1 MGDGKYRFGV
11 WVAVLFTLA
20 LLLPWLRAQ
29 ETEAPVRLDQVNTAE
44 MLVKTARQ
52 GLYLPVPA
60 VKTAISLQVR
70 GIVARGT
77 VHQTF
82 ENKSGHC
89 IEAIYAFPL
98 PENAA
103 VDTLTMIVGNRT
115 IEGVVKERAEAQK
128 TYEQAKVEGKQ
139 ASLLEQQRPNLFTV
153 SISALPSGETAE
165 IEIGYEQVLTY
176 DSGTFS
182 LRFPLAVGP
191 RYQPEPASASPAVA
205 TTSTSGGAVAA
216 PATAPDPAPLPVM
229 DHQRTRANRN
239 PVTIEVDLDAGIAL
253 QRIESPSHAID
264 TVMLSSTRHQVKLR
278 DAQVASDRDFQLDW
292 SPRLGAEPKAAV
304 FSETVGGQRYL
315 LSILFPP
322 SLASKSVAVIPRE
335 TVFIIDTSGSMG
347 GPSIEQA
354 RQALLM
360 AIARLRPSDSFNVIE
375 FNSTASRLFPRSRR
389 ADRDAVAEAK
399 AWVRK
404 LESTGGT
411 EMIPALAL
419 ALESIN
425 AQPGLRQVVFM
436 TDGQVSN
443 EQQLFDYL
451 RAHLGNS
458 RLFTVGIGAAPNSYF
473 MRNAARF
480 GRGTFTYIG
489 NVSEVQQKMQA
500 LFAKLESPTLSNV
513 QVAIAGSGA
522 ESYPQ
527 RTPDLYA
534 GEPVVILARADTATS
549 VTLRGDA
556 AGERWSA
563 QVDAGPAA
571 DTKQAG
577 IARLWARQK
586 IEALSD
592 SLGAGANADEVR
604 KGVLAVALEHHLV
617 SDYTSLVAVD
627 TTPAGTQARSCTPE
641 LVPLNLP
648 AGWGG
653 EDQGAL
659 PQGGTSGPL
668 LILLGLLLLASA
680 LVVRRW

>member
-11 WVAVLFTLA
+11 WVAVIFTLL
-20 LLLPWLRAQ
+20 LLLPWLGAQ
-29 ETEAPVRLDQVNTAE
+29 ETEGPVRLDQVGTAE
-44 MLVKTARQ
+44 MLVKTARP

-82 ENKSGHC
+82 ENTSNHC

-103 VDTLTMIVGNRT
+103 VDTLTMIVGNHT

-191 RYQPEPASASPAVA
+191 RYQPSPGVTA
-205 TTSTSGGAVAA
+205 TSTSGATAA
-216 PATAPDPAPLPVM
+216 QPATFDPATLPPM
-229 DHQRTRANRN
+229 DHQRTRADRN

-264 TVMLSSTRHQVKLR
+264 TVMLSATHHRVTLHEAR
-278 DAQVASDRDFQLDW
+278 VASDRDFQLDW

-304 FSETVGGQRYL
+304 FSETVGGKRYL

-322 SLASKSVAVIPRE
+322 NLAAQPAAVIPRE

-360 AIARLRPSDSFNVIE
+360 AIDRLRPSDSFNIIE
-375 FNSTASRLFPRSRR
+375 FNSTASRLFPRSRH
-389 ADRDAVAEAK
+389 ADRDAVAEARE
-399 AWVRK
+399 WVKK
-404 LESTGGT
+404 LQSTGGT
-411 EMIPALAL
+411 EMMPALAL
-419 ALESIN
+419 ALENAN
-425 AQPGLRQVVFM
+425 AQTGLLRQVVFM

-451 RAHLGNS
+451 RTNLGNS

-473 MRNAARF
+473 MRHAARF

-489 NVSEVQQKMQA
+489 NLSEVQQKMQT

-513 QVAIAGSGA
+513 QVTVAGSGA

-534 GEPVVILARADTATS
+534 GEPVVVLTRADAATS
-549 VTLRGDA
+549 VALRGDA
-556 AGERWSA
+556 GRERWNA
-563 QVDAGPAA
+563 QVDASPGA
-571 DTKQAG
+571 DSKQAG
-577 IARLWARQK
+577 IAKLWARQK

-592 SLGAGANADEVR
+592 SLGAGATAEQVR
-604 KGVLAVALEHHLV
+604 SGTLAVALEHHLV
-617 SDYTSLVAVD
+617 SDTTSLVAVD
-627 TTPAGTQARSCTPE
+627 TTPAGTQSRSCTPE

-653 EDQGAL
+653 EDQGSL
-659 PQGGTSGPL
+659 PQGGTSARL
-668 LILLGLLLLASA
+668 LILFGLLLLASA
-680 LVVRRW
+680 VVVRRG

>member
-20 LLLPWLRAQ
+20 LLLPWLRAE
-29 ETEAPVRLDQVNTAE
+29 ETGAPVRLDQVNTAE

-89 IEAIYAFPL
+89 VEAIYVFPL

-115 IEGVVKERAEAQK
+115 IEGVVQERAEAQK
-128 TYEQAKVEGKQ
+128 TYEQAKTEGKQ

-153 SISALPSGETAE
+153 SISALPGGETAE

-191 RYQPEPASASPAVA
+191 RYQPAPSTAVA
-205 TTSTSGGAVAA
+205 TSSTSGAPAAA
-216 PATAPDPAPLPVM
+216 PATTPDPPPLPPM
-229 DHQRTRANRN
+229 DHQRTRAERN

-253 QRIESPSHAID
+253 QRIESPSHSIE

-278 DAQVASDRDFQLDW
+278 DASVASDRDFQLDW
-292 SPRLGAEPKAAV
+292 SPQLGAEPKAAV
-304 FSETVGGQRYL
+304 FSETVGGKRYL

-322 SLASKSVAVIPRE
+322 NLAAQAAAVIPRE

-354 RQALLM
+354 RQALVM
-360 AIARLRPSDSFNVIE
+360 AIDRLRPSDSFNVIE

-411 EMIPALAL
+411 EMLPALQL
-419 ALESIN
+419 ALEN
-425 AQPGLRQVVFM
+425 VDAQASLRQVVFM

-443 EQQLFDYL
+443 EQQLFAYL

-489 NVSEVQQKMQA
+489 NLSEVQQKMQA

-522 ESYPQ
+522 ESYPE

-549 VTLRGDA
+549 VTLRGQ
-556 AGERWSA
+556 AGRERWSA

-577 IARLWARQK
+577 IAKLWARQK
-586 IEALSD
+586 IESLSD
-592 SLGAGANADEVR
+592 SLGAGTSAEEVR
-604 KGVLAVALEHHLV
+604 KNTLAVALEHHLV

-659 PQGGTSGPL
+659 PQGGTSGRL

-680 LVVRRW
+680 IMVRRW